1 MLFNDVCGFGSIVA
15 DFVLLQH
22 YSLNDCDM
30 FLEDESLRL
39 KNLTHHIVRVYR
51 HCPLF

>member
-1 MLFNDVCGFGSIVA
+1 MLFTSVCGFGSIVA

-22 YSLNDCDM
+22 YSLNDCLCFERM
-30 FLEDESLRL
+30 NHSRL